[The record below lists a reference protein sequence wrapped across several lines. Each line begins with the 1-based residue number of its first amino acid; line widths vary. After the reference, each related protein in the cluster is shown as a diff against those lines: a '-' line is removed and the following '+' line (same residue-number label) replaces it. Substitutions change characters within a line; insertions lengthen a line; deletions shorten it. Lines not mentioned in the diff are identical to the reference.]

1 MDTANAQNT
10 EEMKDT
16 QLSEGMVKIVSYVL
30 GVILLAVVYITMLH
44 PIVQNWGKEA
54 SVVGILSKIV
64 FIPLIGLIS
73 INLMHRNDGR
83 MIKIVSVLYC
93 LIPFLLTLYMIPFFN
108 GANTEFNNMQFSE
121 NSQWIRITDPPNPS
135 PGEDSQLVMQMN
147 YHVGVDGFSY
157 PLIVLTGL
165 LGFLACIGSWGIAK
179 RMKEYFTWYLLLYVA
194 MLGTFVALN
203 YVLFYVFWELMLVP
217 MYFLIGIWG
226 GPRKEY
232 AAMKFFLYTF
242 FGSIFLLVGILY
254 MYFAAGLHDFDMLL
268 IQQTIA
274 GNTPIIIGRW
284 IWAATFLGFA
294 IKLPLFPFHTW
305 LPDAHVEA
313 PTAVSVILA
322 GVLLKM
328 GAYGMFRI
336 TFPNF
341 PEATHYFIPLMVILA
356 VVNIV
361 YGACVAMAQDDL
373 KRLVAYSSIG
383 HMGFVLL
390 GFASMHILGW
400 EGAMLQVINHGLI
413 AGSLFLLVG
422 VVYDRAHTRDINSFG
437 GLMNYM
443 RVYAVIMYICAM
455 ANLGLPGLAGFW
467 GEVFSLAGAF
477 SAKFMIGDVNLMRVA
492 VVVSV
497 FGILI
502 TAAYML
508 WMIQRIFLGVP
519 NEKWQHLKDIDWREQ
534 ITLWPLVALILL
546 FGIFPGL
553 LIKLFDGTL
562 QGMVTYLG
570 KFAAGG

>member
-1 MDTANAQNT
+1 MDEANVQKPD
-10 EEMKDT
+10 EMKDT
-16 QLSEGMVKIVSYVL
+16 QFTEGMVKTISYVL
-30 GVILLAVVYITMLH
+30 SAILLAAVYVVWLH
-44 PIVQNWGKEA
+44 PIVMNWGTDA
-54 SVVGILSKIV
+54 SLVGILSKVV
-64 FIPLIGLIS
+64 FIPLVGILS
-73 INLMHRNDGR
+73 VNFLHRHDGR
-83 MIKIVSVLYC
+83 MIKTISVIYC
-93 LIPFLLTLYMIPFFN
+93 LISFLLTLYMIPFFN
-108 GANTEFNNMQFSE
+108 GADTEFNKMHFSE
-121 NSQWIRITDPPNPS
+121 NNQWIKITDPPNPS
-135 PGEDSQLVMQMN
+135 PGDNAQLVMQMT
-147 YHVGVDGFSY
+147 YHVGVDGFSF
-157 PLIVLTGL
+157 PLIILTGL
-165 LGFLACIGSWGIAK
+165 LGLLACIGSWGITK
-179 RMKEYFTWYLLLYVA
+179 RMKEYFSWYLLLYVA
-194 MLGTFVALN
+194 MMGTFVALN
-203 YVLFYVFWELMLVP
+203 YVLFYIFWEIMLVP

-232 AAMKFFLYTF
+232 AAIKFFLYTF

-268 IQQTIA
+268 IQDAIA

-328 GAYGMFRI
+328 GAYGMYRI

-341 PEATHYFIPLMVILA
+341 PEATHYFIPMMVILA

-390 GFASMHILGW
+390 GFASINILGF
-400 EGAMLQVINHGLI
+400 EGAMLQVLNHGFI
-413 AGSLFLLVG
+413 SASLFLLVG
-422 VVYDRAHTRDINSFG
+422 VIYERAHTRDINAFG
-437 GLMNYM
+437 GLFNYM
-443 RVYAVIMYICAM
+443 RVYAIIMYICAM

-467 GEVFSLAGAF
+467 GEFTSLAGAF
-477 SAKFMIGDVNLMRVA
+477 NAVHMIGTSNLFRVA
-492 VVVSV
+492 VIISV

-508 WMIQRIFLGVP
+508 WMIQRVFLGTA
-519 NEKWQHLKDIDWREQ
+519 NEKWKGLKDIDWREQ
-534 ITLWPLVALILL
+534 LTLWPLVALIIL
-546 FGIFPGL
+546 FGIRPDL
-553 LIKLFDGTL
+553 LIRFFDGSL
-562 QGMVTYLG
+562 QGMVTFLQ
-570 KFAAGG
+570 KFSAG